1 MNVMKQE
8 TVALIF
14 YIRGVIWY
22 LILVGAIILKYIE
35 GGTTPLHLFVL
46 GSIIVISTEIFR
58 IYCAGYLRGKQPVTR
73 AQAEFLCQSGPFAY
87 LRNPLYAAN
96 MIRGIG
102 VCIAI
107 NEWYAYAL
115 FLVINVWVFSVIIPH
130 EEQFL
135 EEKFGDIYRDYKAA
149 TRRFI
154 PRLTAYRGNTRVI
167 PCYRASI
174 LSELHTIALLAV
186 LLAFIYTAFFT
197 T

>member
-1 MNVMKQE
+1 MKQIIIS
-8 TVALIF
+8 LIF

-22 LILVGAIILKYIE
+22 LILVGAIILKYVG
-35 GGTTPLHLFVL
+35 GGTTPMLLFVV

-58 IYCAGYLRGKQPVTR
+58 IYSAGYLRGKQPVTR
-73 AQAEFLCQSGPFAY
+73 VQAEFLCQSGPFAY

-115 FLVINVWVFSVIIPH
+115 FLVINAVVFSVIVPH

-135 EEKFGDIYRDYKAA
+135 EEKFGDIYHDYKAA

-154 PRLTAYRGNTRVI
+154 PRLTAYRGSTRVI
-167 PCYRASI
+167 PSYRASI

-186 LLAFIYTAFFT
+186 LLVFIYTAFVAT
-197 T
+197 